1 MDYATLLQFFPVEIR
16 DLIVATDISDVM
28 LNDADGVVKV
38 FVDRGGD
45 LEFCDGVTMDPEGLV
60 MAIQNVARLLGSDID
75 GSRPFLDTRLPD
87 GSRVAALY
95 QHGAMTVTIR
105 KFNRW
110 YSTDELI
117 EMGCLPASVCR
128 ELVNGL
134 LGVGRKQKANAL
146 VSGGPGAG
154 KSTLTK
160 ALIDKLPMDE
170 RIIFIERPREIACS
184 HMHAVRWE
192 ASEGVPDVT
201 SSTGW
206 QEAPRTVAQLLVHAL
221 RNRANRII
229 IGEVR
234 EPLEAYELL
243 QALNTGHP
251 GSIATIHADSAADA
265 LYRLTDLALAAH
277 SNLAHEFVEKRVR
290 RSIDYVVHIE
300 RRAEGRRVAELLQV
314 GDDGQ
319 THRLYPKEEGE
330 KTHETNSLSNGVCS
344 GGVDRAGSGTFLRR

>member
-1 MDYATLLQFFPVEIR
+1 
-16 DLIVATDISDVM
+16 
-28 LNDADGVVKV
+28 
-38 FVDRGGD
+38 
-45 LEFCDGVTMDPEGLV
+45 MDPEGLV

-95 QHGAMTVTIR
+95 AHGAMTVTIR

-110 YSTDELI
+110 YSTDQLI
-117 EMGCLPASVCR
+117 ESGCLPASVCR
-128 ELVNGL
+128 QLVGGL
-134 LGVGRKQKANAL
+134 LGWDRKEKANVL

-160 ALIDKLPMDE
+160 ALIDRLPIEE
-170 RIIFIERPREIACS
+170 RLIFIERPREIACS
-184 HMHAVRWE
+184 HLNVVRWE
-192 ASEGVPDVT
+192 ASEGIPDIA
-201 SSTGW
+201 SPTGW
-206 QEAPRTVAQLLVHAL
+206 REAPRSVAQLLVHAL
-221 RNRANRII
+221 RSRPNRII

-277 SNLAHEFVEKRVR
+277 SNLAQEFVEKRVR
-290 RSIDYVVHIE
+290 RSIDYVVHME
-300 RRAEGRRVAELLQV
+300 RRSVGRKVTELLQV

-319 THRLYPKEEGE
+319 IHRVYPEEE
-330 KTHETNSLSNGVCS
+330 RELWQIKT
-344 GGVDRAGSGTFLRR
+344 A